1 MGLKDMLLLVAF
13 VLYSADARVLL
24 TESGEMLETT
34 AWLPYSDTLASY
46 PQCCGETKNCQ
57 MVRISQEVLKVLTD
71 SPSKLRIEFSGVTA
85 GENLQIG
92 LAYNSELEA
101 ASGQA
106 SFEGKLYYV
115 APLTKA
121 ERAAS
126 PCLVRGQE
134 NYMHLF
140 HKLILLGESS
150 GLTPPLITPLKGQV
164 SPSCCKSSEACVK
177 ISLEDSLLSQQKSI
191 VRIPLPWRFPQFFSD
206 QLESFKLESTL
217 PFECTG
223 FCDMYNFRGSPH
235 LTAKVTRDGQ
245 SKKPVLSISN
255 NGDEY
260 QARFCEA
267 DNGYVIATKID
278 QDASLANLL
287 AIEDNQELV
296 NFEDEFMAL
305 SGERT
310 LVAGC
315 NYLGYFCDFNFYQ
328 EEVITLPY
336 NESKL
341 TEDYMDECR
350 TFCNNGTSGNCQEFT
365 VWKVWNSVKCFLLS
379 DCLETYVHTC
389 LEEDTCMSGG
399 NNCNGTTK
407 VVSGCQR
414 PTLYSMGYLQWQ
426 CVDIEGRVIELS
438 DSDTD
443 LPIGTACFLRCNAW
457 ETVGGGQGYLFS
469 ECNNQGEWTTTS
481 SLDGN
486 ALHWPASPY
495 PLPTAAEGDA
505 LECNCQQTVLTWP
518 ETNNTYNPN
527 IEEGAAFVCETR
539 PIEKSGNITLQ
550 TNDECFFFCD
560 DYLVTEVSCTDG
572 IWSDSID
579 VGLWC
584 YNKPDFV

>member
-46 PQCCGETKNCQ
+46 PQCCGQIKNCK
-57 MVRISQEVLKVLTD
+57 MVRISEEVLKVLTD

-92 LAYNSELEA
+92 LAYNSELQA

-115 APLTKA
+115 APLSKA

-150 GLTPPLITPLKGQV
+150 GLTPSLITPLKGQV
-164 SPSCCKSSEACVK
+164 SSSCCKSAEACVK

-206 QLESFKLESTL
+206 QLEYFKLESTL
-217 PFECTG
+217 PVKECTG
-223 FCDMYNFRGSPH
+223 FCDRYNFRGSPG
-235 LTAKVTRDGQ
+235 LTAQVTRDGQ

-278 QDASLANLL
+278 QDDSLRNLL
-287 AIEDNQELV
+287 AIEDNQELI
-296 NFEDEFMAL
+296 NFEDDFMAL
-305 SGERT
+305 AGERT
-310 LVAGC
+310 LVSGC
-315 NYLGYFCDFNFYQ
+315 NYLGFFCDFNFHQ
-328 EEVITLPY
+328 EEVIDLTY
-336 NESKL
+336 NETKL
-341 TEDYMDECR
+341 TEDYMEECR
-350 TFCNNGTSGNCQEFT
+350 MHCNSTSVGCTDFT
-365 VWKVWNSVKCFLLS
+365 VWKVWNQVQCFLLS
-379 DCLETYVHTC
+379 DCEETYVHTC
-389 LEEDTCMSGG
+389 LDEDKCMSGG
-399 NNCNGTTK
+399 YNCNATTQ

-414 PTLYSMGYLQWQ
+414 PVVYDVPYLQWQ

-438 DSDTD
+438 DNDTD
-443 LPIGTACFLRCNAW
+443 LMVGTACFLRCNAW
-457 ETVGGGQGYLFS
+457 ETYGGGQGYLVS
-469 ECNNQGEWTTTS
+469 ECNSQGNWTNTT
-481 SLDGN
+481 SLDGSN
-486 ALHWPASPY
+486 LYWPEGPY
-495 PLPTAAEGDA
+495 PLPTDGQDLAMQ
-505 LECNCQQTVLTWP
+505 CNCQETKLKWPLTN
-518 ETNNTYNPN
+518 TTYNPN
-527 IEEGAAFVCETR
+527 EEDGAAFVCTNKIIEET
-539 PIEKSGNITLQ
+539 GNITLE
-550 TNDECFFFCD
+550 TNDDCYFFCD

-572 IWSDSID
+572 IWSDSLD

-584 YNKPDFV
+584 YKKPAFV